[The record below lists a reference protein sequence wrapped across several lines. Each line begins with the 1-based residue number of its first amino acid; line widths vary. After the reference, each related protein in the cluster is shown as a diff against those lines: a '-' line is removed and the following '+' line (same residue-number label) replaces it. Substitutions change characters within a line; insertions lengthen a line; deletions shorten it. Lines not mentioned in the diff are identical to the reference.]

1 MPPNRSSAASPSEN
15 PLKKKPT
22 ASRFGREPD
31 RRFFLY
37 ALVVVVLSAFYGA
50 CQEGN
55 PSSGGQGG
63 AGGMPGTGG
72 AAPKENAA
80 VTSPDDCFYDGSR
93 GLGGSDF
100 VFCRTITVA
109 FEPALDLQDT
119 IALSTDIRQD
129 VPVENSHDHLEDA
142 WKAVSGEKVTALY
155 ADFQVRNPALPT
167 PYPATATVR
176 MAKPGGTTTERTF
189 SGLHYRCV
197 ARTSDDWCWE
207 ADPVVFSEAIAPP
220 GP

>member
-1 MPPNRSSAASPSEN
+1 MV
-15 PLKKKPT
+15 
-22 ASRFGREPD
+22 
-31 RRFFLY
+31 RRVVFY
-37 ALVVVVLSAFYGA
+37 ALVVVVLSAFNGA

-63 AGGMPGTGG
+63 AGGAAGTGG
-72 AAPKENAA
+72 AAPKDNAA

-100 VFCRTITVA
+100 IYCHTITVG

-119 IALSTDIRQD
+119 ITLSTDLRQD
-129 VPVENSHDHLEDA
+129 VPVEDSHLNVEDA
-142 WKAVSGEKVTALY
+142 WKSVSGEKVTALL
-155 ADFQVRNPALPT
+155 ADFTTHNPAIPT
-167 PYPATATVR
+167 LYPATATVR
-176 MAKPGGTTTERTF
+176 VAKAGGATTEKTF
-189 SGLHYRCV
+189 SSFHYTCV

-207 ADPVVFSEAIAPP
+207 AEPVVFSGATAAP